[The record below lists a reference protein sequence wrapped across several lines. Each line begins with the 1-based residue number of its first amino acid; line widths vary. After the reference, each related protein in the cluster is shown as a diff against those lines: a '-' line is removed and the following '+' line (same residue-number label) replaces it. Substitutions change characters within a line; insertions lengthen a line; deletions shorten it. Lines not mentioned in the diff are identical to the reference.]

1 MLRIREVAQPDTA
14 PAEGM
19 PRPSAAASA
28 AAASA
33 EIIRDFDDPY
43 LELVRLLR
51 EAAEI
56 EHALMVQYLY
66 GAYSLKPA
74 YAAVRGFSTPSPN
87 HLLGVAIQ
95 EMQHLEKVN
104 RMLGELGSA
113 PNLVRQGFPYEP
125 DIYPFPLNLEPLSR
139 ITLAKYVYTE
149 APAHKL
155 DRDNPDNADP
165 ATQAFLDQLDAALG
179 GVRPNHVGSL
189 YKAIIDR
196 TNEVIAAA
204 LPGLPDLSAW
214 PGRMLVIKGEGESEQ
229 GHFGFFRSV
238 FLGTHGGFGGHP
250 DPWALPPDHPDYPAV
265 DLGTNPSALDGN
277 PNTIPTNAGR
287 RRLAWLSDLHYWIIL
302 ALLDLGYR
310 TGLPAASARAKRHMT
325 SALGPLG
332 AHLATL
338 GAGLPFDPLTAGYAL
353 GRDTPTTARLL
364 RALVHEAQEVTDEI
378 HDLLPNGFPTTL
390 NTDTLAA
397 LNQIAPESGGGP
409 GNGGG
414 GGGGEGP
421 AADQVASDFWFTYDD
436 HFLFNPPPQVLAA
449 YAALGDIDAPL
460 TQFTQT
466 RATGTFPADFR
477 TAVEPLRA
485 GLTTLSTEQL
495 SIIDQF
501 YPNDNAALQTAF
513 EHFGC
518 GDLFDDRRPPGNKVH
533 MMDSSGPANPPIG
546 YHRWHAIIR
555 AMTELGIDADRWNA
569 IDRFVALA
577 WAIHAETQ
585 PTQDADNPPVGD
597 ERLAAL
603 RTNWLN
609 RTPDELDDAFD
620 AFPFPAATP

>member
-1 MLRIREVAQPDTA
+1 MLRIREVAQPN
-14 PAEGM
+14 
-19 PRPSAAASA
+19 AAAAGVPRLST

-33 EIIRDFDDPY
+33 EIVRDFADPY

-66 GAYSLKPA
+66 GAYSLKPT
-74 YAAVRGFSTPSPN
+74 YVGVRGFSAPSPN

-139 ITLAKYVYTE
+139 VTLAKYVYTE
-149 APAHKL
+149 APAGKL
-155 DRDNPDNADP
+155 DRDNPDNANPD
-165 ATQAFLDQLDAALG
+165 AQAFLDRLDAALG
-179 GVRPNHVGSL
+179 DVRPNHVGSL
-189 YKAIIDR
+189 YQAIIDR
-196 TNEVIAAA
+196 TNDVIAAA

-214 PGRMLVIKGEGESEQ
+214 PDRMSAIKGEGESDH

-238 FLGTHGGFGGHP
+238 FLGTHPGFGGRP
-250 DPWALPPDHPDYPAV
+250 DPWALPPDDPDYPAV
-265 DLGTNPSALDGN
+265 DLGTNPSALEGN
-277 PNTIPTNAGR
+277 PITIPADAGR

-310 TGLPAASARAKRHMT
+310 SGLPTASARAKRHMT
-325 SALGPLG
+325 AALAPLG

-338 GAGLPFDPLTAGYAL
+338 GVGLPFDPLSAGYAL
-353 GRDTPTTARLL
+353 GRDTPTTVRVL
-364 RALVHEAQEVTDEI
+364 RALVREAENVTAEV

-390 NTDTLAA
+390 TTDTLAA
-397 LNQIAPESGGGP
+397 LDQMAPA
-409 GNGGG
+409 NGGG
-414 GGGGEGP
+414 VGGGAGGGGAGP
-421 AADQVASDFWFTYDD
+421 VDQVATDFWFTYDD
-436 HFLFNPPPQVLAA
+436 HFLFNPPPQVIAA
-449 YAALGDIDAPL
+449 YAALGDIDGPL

-466 RATGTFPADFR
+466 RAAGTFPAAFR
-477 TAVEPLRA
+477 AAVEPLRA
-485 GLTTLSTEQL
+485 GLTALSAEQL
-495 SIIDQF
+495 AIVAQF
-501 YPNDNAALQTAF
+501 YADDDAALQAAF

-585 PTQDADNPPVGD
+585 PTQDAHNPPVVAQ
-597 ERLAAL
+597 RLVAL
-603 RTNWLN
+603 RNNWLN
-609 RTPDELDDAFD
+609 RTPAELDDAFD
-620 AFPFPAATP
+620 AFPFPAVTP